1 MQSSTGLKDNDFDK
15 ATAQLKLDMNMVENQ
30 LQSVKKI
37 ITEDDKVSSLIK
49 SSTLMAASAG
59 NSLINDKM
67 DSKSKNG
74 KFDIEALK
82 KKRIDEFS
90 DMLQDIIDD
99 ISADSIRGS
108 DAPIDTVMFIACIVI
123 VLAFGAFVILS
134 MGKGSGSALPIASK
148 GRRED

>member
-67 DSKSKNG
+67 DSK
-74 KFDIEALK
+74 
-82 KKRIDEFS
+82 
-90 DMLQDIIDD
+90 
-99 ISADSIRGS
+99 
-108 DAPIDTVMFIACIVI
+108 
-123 VLAFGAFVILS
+123 
-134 MGKGSGSALPIASK
+134 
-148 GRRED
+148 